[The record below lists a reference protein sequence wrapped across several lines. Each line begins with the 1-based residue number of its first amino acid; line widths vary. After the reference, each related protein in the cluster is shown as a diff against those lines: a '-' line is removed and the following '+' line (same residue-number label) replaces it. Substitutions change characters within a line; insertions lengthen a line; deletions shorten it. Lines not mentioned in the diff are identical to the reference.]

1 MKIKQE
7 QQKKRKRSSAQRSLS
22 NSNTL
27 TSVTQTPTQFETNT
41 SSSTSLTP
49 SISDASL
56 ARSRF
61 TPVQNKINEIDYIRD
76 IEERI
81 NKWWSTT
88 NDDNLSLVEGTHL
101 LFRN

>member
-27 TSVTQTPTQFETNT
+27 TFITQTPTQYETNAS
-41 SSSTSLTP
+41 SSSTSVTP
-49 SISDASL
+49 SISDASSTW
-56 ARSRF
+56 SRF
-61 TPVQNKINEIDYIRD
+61 TPVQNKINEIDHIRD

-88 NDDNLSLVEGTHL
+88 NDDNLSLVEGTH
-101 LFRN
+101 